1 MSWFDLDLASTPFKT
16 LRYPKKAIRKAQFHA
31 HYPLMS
37 TCSDD
42 GTVHIF
48 HDTVY
53 NDFIHNAL
61 IVPLKVLRGHKVTG
75 DLGVCEQAKRL
86 CPTIYTVPV
95 SRGCGNGSISIH
107 PAEAVKRIREKAEL
121 AVADGI
127 AHPDKFT
134 VALPN
139 NFDVEVE
146 FVKHNRARRASFYP
160 GVKQTGPRSV
170 RFSSDAYF
178 DVLRFFM
185 FCL

>member
-16 LRYPKKAIRKAQFHA
+16 LRYHQKAIRKAQFHA

-75 DLGVCEQAKRL
+75 DLGVL
-86 CPTIYTVPV
+86 DTDFHPTQVRV
-95 SRGCGNGSISIH
+95 
-107 PAEAVKRIREKAEL
+107 
-121 AVADGI
+121 VAR
-127 AHPDKFT
+127 
-134 VALPN
+134 V
-139 NFDVEVE
+139 
-146 FVKHNRARRASFYP
+146 
-160 GVKQTGPRSV
+160 
-170 RFSSDAYF
+170 DA
-178 DVLRFFM
+178 
-185 FCL
+185 